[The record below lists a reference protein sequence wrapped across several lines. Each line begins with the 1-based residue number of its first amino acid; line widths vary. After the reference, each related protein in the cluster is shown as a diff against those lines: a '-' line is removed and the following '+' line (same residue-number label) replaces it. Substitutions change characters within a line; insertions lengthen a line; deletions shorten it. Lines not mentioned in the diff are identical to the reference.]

1 MPFSSISKVLFVF
14 FSSFLLLCSPHFLF
28 TALIFSFAAL
38 FLSLSGSIKK
48 TLHPLFGTLLFIIL
62 HNLDFPAKPEIWKL
76 ISVLYFSFFFAGIF
90 SVDDLLSL
98 PFTGK
103 SAIMKS
109 LYMICEISSSFAPFI
124 RSELKGAV
132 LTVKINGRK
141 KTDSWAFFPMLAN
154 WSVLKIEH
162 RKRDLFLS
170 LSSRGF
176 RDTDDINFP
185 GKTVLF
191 RWGDTLLY
199 SFIILFS
206 SWRFLL

>member
-1 MPFSSISKVLFVF
+1 MSKIIFVF
-14 FSSFLLLCSPHFLF
+14 FSSFLLLCSPSLLF
-28 TALIFSFAAL
+28 SALIFSSVAI

-48 TLHPLFGTLLFIIL
+48 ALHPLFGTLVFIVL
-62 HNLDFPAKPEIWKL
+62 HNMGFPAKPEVWKL
-76 ISVLYFSFFFAGIF
+76 ISMLYFSFFFAGIF

-132 LTVKINGRK
+132 LTVKINGQK
-141 KTDSWAFFPMLAN
+141 IPGSMTLFPMLAN

-176 RDTDDINFP
+176 RDTDDLNFP

-191 RWGDTLLY
+191 RLGDTLLY

-206 SWRFLL
+206 SWRFLF